1 MARAHSIRLTTL
13 LTTLGL
19 LLALTIA
26 AAAENYPARPV
37 RIIIPYAP
45 GGLNDFAAR
54 IVTTHLTERLG
65 KQVIADNKTGAGG
78 LIGFE
83 AAAAAAPDGYTLVVI
98 SIANAVQPW
107 IQKLPFDPHKAWQPI
122 ALFVTSPFVI
132 AVNPELPAHSL
143 KELIALAKA
152 KPGDIQYA
160 SGGVGGG
167 MHTGMELFKFLA
179 GVDLLHVPVRGAGPG
194 SIDVIAGNTKALVAT
209 VSSLSGY
216 IRSGKLRG
224 LAVSAPQRVA
234 AIPDVPTF
242 IEAGLPEYQAG
253 NWIGFAAPAGTPK
266 TIVDKLHQEIAA
278 VQDMPEVQSLML
290 NRGANVERMGPA
302 EFRTHIE
309 KETDKWGRVAK
320 AAHMKAD

>member
-1 MARAHSIRLTTL
+1 
-13 LTTLGL
+13 
-19 LLALTIA
+19 
-26 AAAENYPARPV
+26 
-37 RIIIPYAP
+37 
-45 GGLNDFAAR
+45 
-54 IVTTHLTERLG
+54 
-65 KQVIADNKTGAGG
+65 
-78 LIGFE
+78 
-83 AAAAAAPDGYTLVVI
+83 
-98 SIANAVQPW
+98 
-107 IQKLPFDPHKAWQPI
+107 
-122 ALFVTSPFVI
+122 
-132 AVNPELPAHSL
+132 
-143 KELIALAKA
+143 
-152 KPGDIQYA
+152 
-160 SGGVGGG
+160 

-179 GVDLLHVPVRGAGPG
+179 GVDLLHVPFRGAGPG